1 MTDMEKLFEKWLN
14 NNSKLSDSS
23 ISKYCRAIR
32 AISKDMIEEGV
43 IDKDLY
49 SITTYQDLTALK
61 NIICNNKYF
70 ISKDTRGN
78 RMYSVALNH
87 YTNFLKSMN

>member
-1 MTDMEKLFEKWLN
+1 MEKLFEKWLN
-14 NNSKLSDSS
+14 DNSKLSDNS

-49 SITTYQDLTALK
+49 SITSYQDLTDIKSL
-61 NIICNNKYF
+61 ICNNKYF

-87 YTNFLKSMN
+87 YINFMKSTN